1 MCYFPL
7 SYCNYFFILISLC
20 IGILLGLYYTLNIR
34 SVYFGVFK
42 SIRLGFWGWA
52 LSSPPKPHAFASLPL
67 QSSLLNTNGYFKYLK
82 QFIYKLWINFLKYL
96 FIILPFIILFKSM
109 YHCWLH
115 DIWIFSF
122 FTQQLV
128 SNFPFIGKFLMDS
141 FWGDQHLL
149 TLDDLEN
156 HKYIIET
163 IFIGG
168 LGGCLGR
175 SLVEIFSTD
184 LFKQP
189 AGIGN
194 YPFPVYPGEVRGDLV
209 KIKGSNILKADNI
222 KGLEWHKASDFHPIS
237 GSPEMSV
244 AEMNAESLRRIIQS
258 ARDAT
263 YIYNIDCQEKLDK
276 MKAWN
281 STPIGLITPDIYRAF
296 GSIFKLGSQLTTRG
310 LQSRMI
316 WMGNMD
322 RAMNFLSGVDSKEIQ
337 KIHNLLLDNINKYN
351 SKLDELNDKLA
362 EKGDILGFFNELFE
376 QTNAF
381 RNKNTSIVNKAEKIF
396 QSSFNTSIYSKSPIF
411 KELINKDYIEGKQ
424 KFNKEEQYLKTKVS
438 EVLKE
443 AKKNKK

>member
-1 MCYFPL
+1 
-7 SYCNYFFILISLC
+7 
-20 IGILLGLYYTLNIR
+20 
-34 SVYFGVFK
+34 
-42 SIRLGFWGWA
+42 
-52 LSSPPKPHAFASLPL
+52 
-67 QSSLLNTNGYFKYLK
+67 
-82 QFIYKLWINFLKYL
+82 
-96 FIILPFIILFKSM
+96 
-109 YHCWLH
+109 
-115 DIWIFSF
+115 
-122 FTQQLV
+122 
-128 SNFPFIGKFLMDS
+128 MDS
-141 FWGDQHLL
+141 LWGDQHLL

-194 YPFPVYPGEVRGDLV
+194 HPFPVYPGEVRGDLV

-237 GSPEMSV
+237 GSPEVSV
-244 AEMNAESLRRIIQS
+244 AEMNAETLRRIIQS

-296 GSIFKLGSQLTTRG
+296 GSILKVGSQLTTRG

-322 RAMNFLSGVDSKEIQ
+322 RAMNFLSEVDSKEIQ

-362 EKGDILGFFNELFE
+362 EKGDVLVFFNELFE

-443 AKKNKK
+443 AKKNKKS